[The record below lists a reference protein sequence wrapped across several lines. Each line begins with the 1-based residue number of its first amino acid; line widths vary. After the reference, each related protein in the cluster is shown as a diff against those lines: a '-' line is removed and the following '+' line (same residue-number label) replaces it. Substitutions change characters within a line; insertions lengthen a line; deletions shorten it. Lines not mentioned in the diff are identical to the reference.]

1 MLIYGLDNYQG
12 LAMKKLFLALLIL
25 PMTTAIAE
33 DVTTDYRHVVEMP
46 TEMKTLFLKNMR
58 GHMESLD
65 RIIAALAENDLTE
78 AAAVAEAGMGAGHG
92 KQRQCEDGA
101 AGQHKHE
108 QSSHQTK
115 SFGQFMPKEMKM
127 MGMQLH
133 IAVNEF
139 ADTAREGDI
148 GEAYKSLRNISASCV
163 ACHQSFQV
171 K

>member
-1 MLIYGLDNYQG
+1 
-12 LAMKKLFLALLIL
+12 MKKLLAALLLL
-25 PMTTAIAE
+25 PTTLTIAGE
-33 DVTTDYRHVVEMP
+33 FTADTRQVVEMP
-46 TEMKTLFLKNMR
+46 PEVKSMFLKNMR

-65 RIIAALAENDLTE
+65 LIIAALAENDLTE

-92 KQRQCEDGA
+92 KKRQCEDEY
-101 AGQHKHE
+101 AGKHKHE
-108 QSSHQTK
+108 DSSHKGQG
-115 SFGQFMPKEMKM
+115 FGKFMPKEMKM

-133 IAVNEF
+133 IAANEF
-139 ADTAREGDI
+139 ADVAREGDI